1 MHSREQQGKPPK
13 PKSKWQRIQDMIAS
27 NGPGAFFAYITV
39 SNMLSVGT
47 LSSAWLL
54 FTRSSGQTPLQ
65 AWPQFIACYAGI
77 YAAQHLARPYKIA
90 AGLAAAPIGTAAVTT
105 AARLLRVSSKV
116 ALVVLLLLEA
126 VVLLSILG
134 CVVLYAARLVS

>member
-1 MHSREQQGKPPK
+1 
-13 PKSKWQRIQDMIAS
+13 MIAS

-54 FTRSSGQTPLQ
+54 FTRSTGQTPLQ
-65 AWPQFIACYAGI
+65 AWPQFIACYAGV

-90 AGLAAAPIGTAAVTT
+90 AGFAAAPIGTAAVTT
-105 AARLLRVSSKV
+105 AARALRVSSKV
-116 ALVVLLLLEA
+116 ALVVLLVLEA